1 MKDTYQMMVC
11 GVGGQGI
18 LTITDIIV
26 MAAQDKGLRVLGSEV
41 HGMAQ
46 KGGSVVTNLKIGKEL
61 HSPVTPIGSC
71 KVLVGLEQNE
81 TLRYLK
87 FLEPGGTVITSKTV
101 LFPISWKKDK
111 KAAQLAREKIE
122 ENLSKFKA
130 EVVMVDAE
138 KLAIDAGLALTQNI
152 VLLGALSQVK
162 GFPLTVDELKEA
174 LKRRVPSKYLEQNI
188 KAFELGIKSMI
199 KE

>member
-1 MKDTYQMMVC
+1 MEDTYQMMVC

-26 MAAQDKGLRVLGSEV
+26 IAAQEKGLRVLGSEV

-71 KVLVGLEQNE
+71 KALVGLEQNE
-81 TLRYLK
+81 TLRYMK

-111 KAAQLAREKIE
+111 KIAQLAREKIE
-122 ENLSKFKA
+122 ENFAKFEAKI
-130 EVVMVDAE
+130 VRVDAE
-138 KLAIDAGLALTQNI
+138 KLAEEAGLALAQNI
-152 VLLGALSQVK
+152 VLLGALSQVE
-162 GFPLTVDELKEA
+162 GFPLTEQELKEA
-174 LKRRVPSKYLEQNI
+174 LKRRVPSKYLEQNLR
-188 KAFELGIKSMI
+188 AFELGVNSLSN
-199 KE
+199 

>member
-1 MKDTYQMMVC
+1 MRDTYQMMVC

-71 KVLVGLEQNE
+71 KVLVGLEQN
-81 TLRYLK
+81 
-87 FLEPGGTVITSKTV
+87 
-101 LFPISWKKDK
+101 
-111 KAAQLAREKIE
+111 
-122 ENLSKFKA
+122 
-130 EVVMVDAE
+130 
-138 KLAIDAGLALTQNI
+138 
-152 VLLGALSQVK
+152 
-162 GFPLTVDELKEA
+162 VDELHFDRFGRTVDYAYIVRFDQSLTSIRFNGLTGWHTQIEGT
-174 LKRRVPSKYLEQNI
+174 EQ
-188 KAFELGIKSMI
+188 
-199 KE
+199 